1 MSGGA
6 ELFAL
11 IVDQDTATGLLLTG
25 VGQVDIR
32 KRANFLIVDDKTSQQ
47 QVEEAFKDFTTRE
60 DIAVLLINQVIA
72 GMIRHLLDAYT
83 KPVPAILEI
92 PSKDAPY
99 DPSQDSVLQRV
110 CFMFGES

>member
-32 KRANFLIVDDKTSQQ
+32 KRANFLIVDDSEWFHNNIFWQRGTEQPEVRRCCRRRHISHASCRTPWPCRD
-47 QVEEAFKDFTTRE
+47 VA
-60 DIAVLLINQVIA
+60 AA
-72 GMIRHLLDAYT
+72 G
-83 KPVPAILEI
+83 
-92 PSKDAPY
+92 
-99 DPSQDSVLQRV
+99 
-110 CFMFGES
+110 